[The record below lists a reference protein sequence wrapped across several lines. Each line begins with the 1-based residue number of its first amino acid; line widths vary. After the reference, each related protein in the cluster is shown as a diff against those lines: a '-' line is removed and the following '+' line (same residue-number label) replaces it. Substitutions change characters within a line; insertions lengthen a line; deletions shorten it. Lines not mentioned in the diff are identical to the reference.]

1 MSDNDLILG
10 RLEVTIKINEM
21 PTSQPV
27 ENGWHKFEVDC
38 EGTLFSITVRPR
50 IWKKLVAANEE
61 YPMWVASITGKLG
74 KRSNKGFVL
83 DSPAIQVFEK
93 KQKPPKEEVSVQE

>member
-1 MSDNDLILG
+1 MSDNDLIQG

-27 ENGWHKFEVDC
+27 ENGWQKFEVDC
-38 EGTLFSITVRPR
+38 EGTLFSVTVRPR
-50 IWKKLVAANEE
+50 IWKKLVTANEQ
-61 YPMWVASITGKLG
+61 YPMWVASVTGKLG

-93 KQKPPKEEVSVQE
+93 KQKPPKEEASVQE